1 MNKSSVQ
8 TTHHLNYTYI
18 TMTQEIVQSL
28 ITPNAHTI
36 NKVFSEKDR
45 YFIDI
50 YQRDY
55 KWQQNQVETLLRD
68 IELRF
73 NLSKRTVTEPKSI
86 KRDVLE
92 NFKPYFLNTYLTCKT
107 SNYVS
112 VVDGQQRLTTF
123 LIILIALR
131 RIVAEVHSSDT
142 YAVKTVS
149 MRSLDNLIFEA
160 DDFDN
165 PEYYKIYNPNRQEAF
180 NHILGKQP
188 DYEAEDETQER
199 ILANYKIVS
208 AYLSTFFKSDNPE
221 TPIDVTKLTY
231 YIYYILEKLN
241 IVEIHIEQQEN
252 VATIF
257 EVVND
262 RGLGLKPYEILK
274 GKFLGNLTAQQ
285 KEKAN
290 EIWVELQNKYY
301 NSTIRNST
309 ENEID
314 LDTFFK
320 IYFRAKFAETEND
333 YKKFEDKYHYEIYQN
348 SKILDFFNR
357 FDDRDKLYNWVVNDF
372 KYYAELHL
380 SIRTAYDNDYLIY
393 NKLLDQNQQYLLIIS
408 AIDLNDKLAK
418 DKITLVAKKFDQM
431 HSTVRLLDLYD
442 SNSFQ
447 DFVYKLMPKVRNKSL
462 DEINNAFDTV
472 LIEYLEIEEIITQKA
487 YSTIGDLYKY
497 ELFTNIRNR
506 WLNFTKYALMRIDRH
521 LSDLLDKPSYCGD
534 GLADLEERFNK
545 NNKKVYGMHLEHI
558 YANNDRNKKLFTGAD
573 GIFDES
579 SFNAVRN
586 KLGMVLLLKDKQNIS
601 SNNDF
606 YVLKV
611 DDYKTSNL
619 IWNELLVGH
628 IDSIDRRNL
637 PSQVNFTKVDP
648 DTNGVFPLDMVETR
662 QKETFEMLKLI
673 WGF

>member
-1 MNKSSVQ
+1 MA
-8 TTHHLNYTYI
+8 
-18 TMTQEIVQSL
+18 QEIVQSL

-45 YFIDI
+45 YYIDI

-55 KWQQNQVETLLRD
+55 KWQKSQVETLLRD

-73 NLSKRTVTEPKSI
+73 NLTKRNISDPKNI
-86 KRDVLE
+86 KKDVLE

-112 VVDGQQRLTTF
+112 IVDGQQRLTTF
-123 LIILIALR
+123 LIMLIALKR
-131 RIVAEVHSSDT
+131 LVAEVHKSESYT
-142 YAVKTVS
+142 IKTVS
-149 MRSLDNLIFEA
+149 TATLEKLIFEA
-160 DDFDN
+160 DDFDK
-165 PEYYKIYNPNRQEAF
+165 PEYYKIYNPNRQSAF
-180 NHILGKQP
+180 DYILGNLET
-188 DYEAEDETQER
+188 YEPKDETQKR
-199 ILANYKIVS
+199 IVENFGIISGYFNG
-208 AYLSTFFKSDNPE
+208 FFKSEIPE

-274 GKFLGNLTAQQ
+274 GKFLGNLYNQQ

-301 NSTIRNST
+301 NSVIKNST

-320 IYFRAKFAETEND
+320 LYLRAKFADTEND
-333 YKKFEDKYHYEIYQN
+333 YKKFEDKYHYEIYSNQ
-348 SKILDFFNR
+348 KILNFFNR
-357 FDDRDKLYNWVVNDF
+357 FEDTEKLYQWVVNDF
-372 KYYAELHL
+372 KYFAELHL
-380 SIRTAYDNDYLIY
+380 SIRTSYDNEFLIF
-393 NKLLDQNQQYLLIIS
+393 NKLLDQNQQYLLIVS
-408 AIDLNDKLAK
+408 AIELNDKQEK
-418 DKITLVAKKFDQM
+418 EKITLVAKKFDQM
-431 HSTVRLLDLYD
+431 HATIRLLDLYD
-442 SNSFQ
+442 SNDFQ
-447 DFVYKLMPKVRNKSL
+447 DLVYKLLPKVRNKTL
-462 DEINNAFDTV
+462 QEITEAFDTV
-472 LIEYLEIEEIITQKA
+472 LIEFLESEEIITKGA
-487 YSTIGDLYKY
+487 YANIGDLYKF
-497 ELFTNIRNR
+497 ELFQNTRNR
-506 WLNFTKYALMRIDRH
+506 WLNFTKYTLMRIDKY
-521 LSDLLDKPSYCGD
+521 LADVLDKPSYCKD
-534 GLADLEERFNK
+534 TLADLEERFNK

-558 YANNDRNKKLFTGAD
+558 YANNDKNKKLFTD
-573 GIFDES
+573 EHGIFDEAK
-579 SFNAVRN
+579 FNTVRN

-601 SNNDF
+601 SNNDY

-628 IDSIDRRNL
+628 MDSIDRRNL
-637 PSQVNFTKVDP
+637 PQHINFTTINPNAD
-648 DTNGVFPLDMVETR
+648 GVFPIDMLETR

-673 WGF
+673 WGFN